1 LRDFAA
7 LSVTAALHR
16 FGPGCTVL
24 PQSGWNAC
32 STLDQMVKTQMQI
45 FHKSLILNDLSNW
58 HGACKELRD
67 LATGAL
73 P

>member
-24 PQSGWNAC
+24 PQSGQNIC
-32 STLDQMVKTQMQI
+32 SVLDQMVKTRTPI
-45 FHKSLILNDLSNW
+45 FHKSLISNGLSNW
-58 HGACKELRD
+58 HGACKELHD
-67 LATGAL
+67 LATGA
-73 P
+73 PP

>member
-24 PQSGWNAC
+24 LQSGWNAC
-32 STLDQMVKTQMQI
+32 STLDQMVKTWTPL
-45 FHKSLILNDLSNW
+45 FHKPLI
-58 HGACKELRD
+58 
-67 LATGAL
+67 
-73 P
+73 

>member
-1 LRDFAA
+1 MRDFAA

-32 STLDQMVKTQMQI
+32 STLDQMVKMQMQI
-45 FHKSLILNDLSNW
+45 FHKPLISNDLSTW

>member
-24 PQSGWNAC
+24 PQSGWNIC
-32 STLDQMVKTQMQI
+32 SVLDQMVKTQMSI
-45 FHKSLILNDLSNW
+45 FHKSLI
-58 HGACKELRD
+58 
-67 LATGAL
+67 
-73 P
+73 